1 MDKKVLVG
9 VLDVIVKSVAEKAG
23 ITELE
28 ARAVV
33 GIALRKGA
41 DKFVNAV
48 VASVSGVEVA
58 VS

>member
-23 ITELE
+23 ITEPE

-48 VASVSGVEVA
+48 VASVSGVEAA